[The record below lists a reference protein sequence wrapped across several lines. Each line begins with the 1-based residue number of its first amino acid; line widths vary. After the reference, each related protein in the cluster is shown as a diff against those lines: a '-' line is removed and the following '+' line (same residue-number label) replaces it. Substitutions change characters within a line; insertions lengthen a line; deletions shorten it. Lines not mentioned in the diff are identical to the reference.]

1 MKAIITGSARGM
13 GKVIAKE
20 LLDAGADVAICDIN
34 EEMLKKTETE
44 LKNKELGKV
53 LAGVVDVSKE
63 NEVKSFVELVE
74 NEFSKIDILINNAA
88 IHPLHYFENITE
100 EEWDNVLNV
109 NLKGYFFFVKYIA
122 KSMKKQKFG
131 RIINISSEGAKQGGT
146 IAGLHYIASKGGVL
160 AFTYRLAKNL
170 GKYGITVNSICPGRI
185 NTDMAH
191 AVSDDRNQIFID
203 RSAVKRLGKPEDV
216 AFAVRFLASK
226 RASFITG
233 ETLDVNGG
241 TVMD

>member
-44 LKNKELGKV
+44 LKNKKLGKV
-53 LAGVVDVSKE
+53 LSGVVDVSKE

-74 NEFSKIDILINNAA
+74 NESGKINILVNNAA
-88 IHPLHYFENITE
+88 IHPLHYFEDITE
-100 EEWDNVLNV
+100 KEWDNVLNV
-109 NLKGYFFFVKYIA
+109 NLKGYFFFAKYVV
-122 KSMKKQKFG
+122 KSMKRQKFG

-160 AFTYRLAKNL
+160 AFTYRLAKDL

-191 AVSDDRNQIFID
+191 TVSDDRNQIFID
-203 RSAVKRLGKPEDV
+203 KSAVKRLGKPEDV

-226 RASFITG
+226 KASFITG